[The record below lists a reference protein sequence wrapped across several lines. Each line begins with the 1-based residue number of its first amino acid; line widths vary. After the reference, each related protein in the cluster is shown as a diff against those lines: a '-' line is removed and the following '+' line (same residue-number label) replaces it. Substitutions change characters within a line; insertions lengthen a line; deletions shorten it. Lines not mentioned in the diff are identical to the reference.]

1 MAKVV
6 VSEGVLARLRKEIA
20 EHGTAILGPSSGDE
34 LYIVQ
39 PAGGF
44 FEPEDDDELAIVL
57 DAARDTGEPL
67 YTPEEARQIV
77 RRELERG

>member
-1 MAKVV
+1 MAKII
-6 VSEGVLARLRKEIA
+6 VSESVLARLRKEIA

-44 FEPEDDDELAIVL
+44 FEPDFRNVGERVSPVANASVPLGVSAGVGA
-57 DAARDTGEPL
+57 AAR
-67 YTPEEARQIV
+67 
-77 RRELERG
+77 